1 MRQAR
6 RFPAYAGLTRLTGNG
21 PVWTGEV
28 RFVPEMLDYP
38 LKLRK
43 PHRIFVNSMSDLF
56 HEAIPDS
63 WIDRIFVK
71 MIRASHHTFM
81 VLTKRAMR
89 MRTYMNYPRTLE
101 RITKLA
107 KSEGIQSFRW
117 PIRNVW
123 LGVSVEDEKAVVRVV
138 QLGQTRAALR
148 WISAEP
154 LIGPFKLDRL
164 WDYLDFAIIGGESG
178 YGARLM
184 QLDWARN
191 LLREG
196 QEYDVKMFVKQLGA
210 EPYDGRNRLVL
221 SDSKGGDMDEW
232 PIDLRVREY
241 PNVNGS

>member
-1 MRQAR
+1 MGETKIEWAEAVWNPVRGCSLVSAGCTNCYAMRQAR

-89 MRTYMNYPRTLE
+89 MRTYMNYPRT
-101 RITKLA
+101 
-107 KSEGIQSFRW
+107 
-117 PIRNVW
+117 
-123 LGVSVEDEKAVVRVV
+123 
-138 QLGQTRAALR
+138 
-148 WISAEP
+148 
-154 LIGPFKLDRL
+154 
-164 WDYLDFAIIGGESG
+164 
-178 YGARLM
+178 
-184 QLDWARN
+184 
-191 LLREG
+191 
-196 QEYDVKMFVKQLGA
+196 
-210 EPYDGRNRLVL
+210 
-221 SDSKGGDMDEW
+221 
-232 PIDLRVREY
+232 
-241 PNVNGS
+241 